1 MRVHL
6 LSAGIIPRRE
16 GKEESPPRGRARG
29 GEDVRL
35 RERWAAFLRFGDE
48 HYTACMILNLI
59 IISVAVVCTAINA
72 RVLIGR

>member
-1 MRVHL
+1 MG
-6 LSAGIIPRRE
+6 GIINA
-16 GKEESPPRGRARG
+16 RAAGG
-29 GEDVRL
+29 GEGVRL

-48 HYTACMILNLI
+48 HYTACMILNLV

>member
-1 MRVHL
+1 M
-6 LSAGIIPRRE
+6 
-16 GKEESPPRGRARG
+16 KG
-29 GEDVRL
+29 GEGVRL